1 MLGTAWGSQVE
12 RGSLVTRDGLCIRV
26 QERSLLG
33 GSEAVRHVGLFDR
46 RVAEEEF
53 VCDCY
58 QRVATVYATT
68 KRVLYFPGKLKLI
81 S

>member
-53 VCDCY
+53 VCDYY
-58 QRVATVYATT
+58 QRV
-68 KRVLYFPGKLKLI
+68 RI
-81 S
+81 SCVEGQHYPCI

>member
-46 RVAEEEF
+46 RVAEKEV

-58 QRVATVYATT
+58 QRVWISCVEGQHYPCI
-68 KRVLYFPGKLKLI
+68 KGRLI
-81 S
+81 QG

>member
-46 RVAEEEF
+46 RVAEKEF

-58 QRVATVYATT
+58 QRAWISCVEEQHYPCI
-68 KRVLYFPGKLKLI
+68 KGRLI
-81 S
+81 QG